1 MICLWRHRDSLLN
14 NNPWPRSCRKNIK
27 SSMSSLC
34 GWVCMA
40 YERTQKCRCGCCGE
54 RLAVRTVC
62 TLGEKIFYSAAGE
75 AVGLRFLLIA
85 SQVKLSSSSSSFRTP
100 TNKRINDNSIIV
112 DLTTRNDGGWKS
124 MRHEETES
132 LARHLILSK
141 MPNRDED
148 EKRMKGKRKKK

>member
-1 MICLWRHRDSLLN
+1 MHVG
-14 NNPWPRSCRKNIK
+14 RKRKKN
-27 SSMSSLC
+27 
-34 GWVCMA
+34 
-40 YERTQKCRCGCCGE
+40 
-54 RLAVRTVC
+54 
-62 TLGEKIFYSAAGE
+62 YSAAGE

-85 SQVKLSSSSSSFRTP
+85 SQVKLSSSSSSSSSFRTP

-112 DLTTRNDGGWKS
+112 DLTTRNDGGGWKS

-148 EKRMKGKRKKK
+148 EKRMKGKRNKEIKKKKKKY